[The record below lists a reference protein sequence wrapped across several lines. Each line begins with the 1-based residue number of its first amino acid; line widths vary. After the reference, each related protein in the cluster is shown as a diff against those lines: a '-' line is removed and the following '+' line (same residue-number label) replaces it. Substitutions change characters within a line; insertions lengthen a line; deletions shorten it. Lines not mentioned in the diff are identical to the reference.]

1 MYAQL
6 MSVDTPKN
14 RKVNSNFSKYGNITD
29 INPAQAPVIMA
40 CMRGVKTFLGYVVLT
55 RDPLIVKGEFKCLR
69 DLAWRYWTACIAGEV
84 MPIAKEVVREVVK

>member
-1 MYAQL
+1 MYAQP

-14 RKVNSNFSKYGNITD
+14 RKENSNFSRYGNITD
-29 INPAQAPVIMA
+29 INPVQAPSITT

-69 DLAWRYWTACIAGEV
+69 DLAWRYWMACTAGEI
-84 MPIAKEVVREVVK
+84 MPIAKDVVREVVK